1 MKLKRINNFFARLF
15 SNDGF
20 LRVFSVLVAVVA
32 WFVVSLTIS
41 DAIPRT
47 VRSVPINFD
56 IEGTATGQLGLSI
69 IDHSVDTVDIT
80 VEGRRSE
87 IGSLKAEDFTVT
99 GIIGRITTAGTYEI
113 ELEVTTS
120 AEGNFIV
127 KEISPAVVEMT
138 FDRLDK
144 KTLDVTVDTSALS
157 VAEGYLMDTAYP
169 ASNTFLI
176 TGPASEL
183 EKVDRCVL
191 KIGKQDSAL
200 KETGVFSAKPILVD
214 EAGKEVKT
222 RYVALSAESVE
233 VTVPVL
239 LRKTLPITVTYKN
252 IPQGFP
258 VESLQWQLLSEDQVI
273 TEIEVAGPEETIR
286 EYTELSVAT
295 IDLRELVS
303 GYEKTI
309 EVTLPTGFVNI
320 SELTS
325 VTYQLTQ
332 KDLTQKYVT
341 VPKAQMKLANP
352 PADVTVKISSTS
364 RRIQVVGDKEI
375 ISRILAADVLI
386 TVDLSEISDKTGN
399 YVIPVSVTVPD
410 MGLVWAYGEYTI
422 TVSVQGK

>member
-303 GYEKTI
+303 GYEKT
-309 EVTLPTGFVNI
+309 
-320 SELTS
+320 
-325 VTYQLTQ
+325 
-332 KDLTQKYVT
+332 
-341 VPKAQMKLANP
+341 
-352 PADVTVKISSTS
+352 
-364 RRIQVVGDKEI
+364 
-375 ISRILAADVLI
+375 
-386 TVDLSEISDKTGN
+386 
-399 YVIPVSVTVPD
+399 
-410 MGLVWAYGEYTI
+410 
-422 TVSVQGK
+422 